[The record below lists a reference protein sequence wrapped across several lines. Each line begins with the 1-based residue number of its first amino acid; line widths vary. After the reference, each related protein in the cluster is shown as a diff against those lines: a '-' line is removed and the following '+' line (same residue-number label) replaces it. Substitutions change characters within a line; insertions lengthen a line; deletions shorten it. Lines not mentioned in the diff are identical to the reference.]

1 MRDIHDYPKRLAS
14 AKRRIALL
22 ENGQLLLD
30 FVAHLEALGL
40 STGRVAKYAN
50 HVCALTKRCPFNPKT
65 ATRSDVEKVI
75 GWING
80 QPYKSSTK
88 SDLRLVV
95 KKLVQYAKAGSCD
108 KKAPTPP
115 EAAWI
120 VVGNDDKDSRV
131 KPEALITPQELNAMI
146 NAAQN
151 ERDKALVTV
160 IFEAALRPGELLTM
174 KVRSVQFNEDYCIIS
189 VNGKTGIKRIPLV
202 VSTKPLLDWLQKH
215 PGKDEV
221 DAPLWASLGNN
232 SKGNCVSYF
241 YMRKLLKKLGE
252 RAGVKREIWPYL
264 FRHSCLTAM
273 AKVFTESKL
282 EFYAGWV
289 QGSKMSRRY
298 VHFSA
303 RDLEDAVLE
312 LHGLAKKDEAKKVFK
327 LAECPRCGRKNQPE
341 SVRCSF
347 CGYILDRGLAEEM
360 EQKTSERELEIQS
373 RLQKLEQT
381 INSLL
386 NSQTSN
392 SAPTPPSP

>member
-1 MRDIHDYPKRLAS
+1 MKDIHDYPKRLAS
-14 AKRRIALL
+14 AKRRIAQL
-22 ENGQLLLD
+22 ENGPLLLD
-30 FVAHLEALGL
+30 FIAHLEALGL

-50 HVCALTKRCPFNPKT
+50 HVSALTKRCPLNTAT

-75 GWING
+75 AWING

-95 KKLVQYAKAGSCD
+95 KKLVQYAKTGSCD

-120 VVGNDDKDSRV
+120 VVGNGDKDSRV

-174 KVRSVQFNEDYCIIS
+174 KVGSVQFNEDYCIIS
-189 VNGKTGIKRIPLV
+189 VNEKTGIKRIPLV
-202 VSTKPLLDWLQKH
+202 VSTKPLLHWLEKH
-215 PGKDEV
+215 PRKADA
-221 DAPLWASLGNN
+221 DAPLWASLSNN
-232 SKGNCVSYF
+232 SKGNCVSYY

-252 RAGVKREIWPYL
+252 RAGVKRAVWPYL

-289 QGSKMSRRY
+289 QGSKMTRRY
-298 VHFSA
+298 VHFSD
-303 RDLEDAVLE
+303 RDLEEAVLE
-312 LHGLAKKDEAKKVFK
+312 TAWF
-327 LAECPRCGRKNQPE
+327 
-341 SVRCSF
+341 S
-347 CGYILDRGLAEEM
+347 EE
-360 EQKTSERELEIQS
+360 R
-373 RLQKLEQT
+373 
-381 INSLL
+381 
-386 NSQTSN
+386 
-392 SAPTPPSP
+392 

>member
-50 HVCALTKRCPFNPKT
+50 HVSALTKRCPLNAAS

-75 GWING
+75 AWING

-95 KKLVQYAKAGSCD
+95 KKLVQYAKVGRCD

-115 EAAWI
+115 EASWI
-120 VVGNDDKDSRV
+120 VVGNGDKDSRV
-131 KPEALITPQELNAMI
+131 KPETLITPQELNAMI

-151 ERDKALVTV
+151 ERDKAIVTV

-215 PGKDEV
+215 PAKDDA

-252 RAGVKREIWPYL
+252 RAGMKREVWPYL

-289 QGSKMSRRY
+289 QGSKMTRRY

-303 RDLEDAVLE
+303 RDLEEAVLE
-312 LHGLAKKDEAKKVFK
+312 LHGIAKKDEAKRVFT
-327 LAECPRCGRKNQPE
+327 LEECPRCKKKNQPE
-341 SVRCSF
+341 SARCSF
-347 CGYILDRGLAEEM
+347 CGYILDRRLAEEVA
-360 EQKTSERELEIQS
+360 QKTVEKELEIQS

-381 INSLL
+381 ITTLL
-386 NSQTSN
+386 NGSK
-392 SAPTPPSP
+392 